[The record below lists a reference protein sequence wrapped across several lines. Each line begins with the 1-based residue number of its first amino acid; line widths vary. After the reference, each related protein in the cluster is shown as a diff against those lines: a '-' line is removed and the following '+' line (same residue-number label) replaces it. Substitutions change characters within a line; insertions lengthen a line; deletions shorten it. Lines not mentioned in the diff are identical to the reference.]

1 MLILIWPPRRHRML
15 ALGGDRC
22 RREGVERGGVYLYV
36 YIKSRDSF
44 VCAEMK
50 RSGHVIRGRLFVTGR
65 GGMGVY
71 TTRGGPVKATVPL
84 QN

>member
-1 MLILIWPPRRHRML
+1 MQ
-15 ALGGDRC
+15 AGGGG
-22 RREGVERGGVYLYV
+22 EGGGVYLYV

-84 QN
+84 QNWDGGRNKFQPC